1 MTNKWIP
8 VILGAWI
15 VVSPFILNITGAGRW
30 SNVIV
35 GLVIV
40 ALGYNAMKTASA

>member
-8 VILGAWI
+8 VVLGAWI
-15 VVSPFILNITGAGRW
+15 VVSPFILNITGTGRW

-35 GLVIV
+35 GLAIV
-40 ALGYNAMKTASA
+40 ALGYSATKTVSA